1 MKMIKSTLLLT
12 TVLTTLVAGAW
23 AVPRPSVAPEIGL
36 LLSQYAA
43 KNETGTSTEKRTSE
57 LAPGYRVGVAIDF
70 KLNKKF
76 SVQTGLAYASR
87 TRREELEDAGGQQI
101 KYKAY
106 LGYLEVPVV
115 LKYRLPVKPA
125 LHVGIGAYLA
135 YGIAGKWSL
144 ASNPPN
150 MLDGTRKIEWGNNI
164 TSTYKPLDVGAIVQA
179 GYDIT
184 YKWTVRLQYSTGFL
198 DIAPDNLSGA
208 GTTIKIRNSTNLLLS
223 VGYRLF

>member
-1 MKMIKSTLLLT
+1 MKMMKIGLLLT
-12 TVLTTLVAGAW
+12 GIGAALGTSAS

-36 LLSQYAA
+36 LLSQYSA
-43 KNETGTSTEKRTSE
+43 KNETATTTDKRTSR
-57 LAPGYRVGVAIDF
+57 LAPGYRVGVAVDF

-87 TRREELEDAGGQQI
+87 TRREELEDAGGQQV

-125 LHVGIGAYLA
+125 LHVGIGAYIA

-144 ASNPPN
+144 ESNPPN
-150 MLDGTRKIEWGNNI
+150 ALDGTRKIEWGNNN
-164 TSTYKPLDVGAIVQA
+164 TSTYKPLDVGALVQI
-179 GYDIT
+179 GYDMT
-184 YKWTVRLQYSTGFL
+184 YKWTVRLQFSTGYL
-198 DIAPDNLSGA
+198 DIAPDNLSGL
-208 GTTIKIRNSTNLLLS
+208 GTTIKIRNTTNLLLS